1 MLESTVGI
9 FIHIKTSSRI
19 NSRSC
24 ISMIFLCY
32 RTVLSTRAHPQ
43 DVCNIIKSIKIHSF
57 ILELMLVLINI
68 VKHASVLV
76 ATTECRHAQ

>member
-1 MLESTVGI
+1 MFENTVGI

-19 NSRSC
+19 NSKCC

-43 DVCNIIKSIKIHSF
+43 DVCNMIKSRKIHSF
-57 ILELMLVLINI
+57 ILEPMLVLINI
-68 VKHASVLV
+68 VKYVSGLV
-76 ATTECRHAQ
+76 ATIECRHAQ